1 MSADM
6 PRTLAALLAPKAAD
20 APAIGAPGRGWL
32 THGALRNLG
41 TEVRQSLH
49 GLGIDAADRVAIV
62 LPNGAEMATAFL
74 TVAQAATT
82 APLNPGYTRTEFDFF
97 LTDLRA
103 RALIVAAGSNGPAEA
118 SARALGMTVLRL
130 EPIQGPAGG
139 FRLTGEGALRPAR
152 LPTEDDVALIL
163 HTSGTTSRPKI
174 VPLLQSNLWA
184 SARNIVAALDLTPAD
199 RSLNVMP
206 LFHIH
211 GLVASLLASLAAGGS
226 VFCTPGFDALGFFG
240 WMDEARPTWV
250 TAVPTMHQAILG
262 RAVRNR
268 ATIAAHPLRFLRSS
282 SAALPGQVMS
292 ELAAT
297 FGVPVIEAYG
307 MTEAAHQMT
316 SNPLA
321 PGAQRQGSVGRA
333 AGPLVR
339 IADETEDRLIEGTGE
354 VVIAG
359 DNVMP
364 GYESNDEAN
373 RSAFFGTEGQRWL
386 RTGDQGWIDAEGYLR
401 LSGRLKEI
409 INRGGEK
416 ISPLEVDNV
425 LMDHPAIAQVVTFAA
440 PHASLGEEVAAAVVL
455 REGHSATE
463 RDIRDFCAL
472 RIAGFKVPRRIIFLA
487 ELPKGATGKLQR
499 IGLAKTLGLA
509 G

>member
-1 MSADM
+1 MLADS
-6 PRTLAALLAPKAAD
+6 PRTLAALLSAQAAD
-20 APAIGAPGRGWL
+20 APAIGASGRDWL
-32 THGALRNLG
+32 SHGALRDL
-41 TEVRQSLH
+41 TAEVRGTLH
-49 GLGIDAADRVAIV
+49 GLGMTASDRIAIV
-62 LPNGAEMATAFL
+62 LPNGPEMATAFL
-74 TVAQAATT
+74 TIAQVATT
-82 APLNPGYTRTEFDFF
+82 APLNPGYKRNEFDFF

-103 RALIVAAGSNGPAEA
+103 RALIVAAGSDGPAEA

-130 EPIQGPAGG
+130 EPLQGPAGG
-139 FRLTGEGALRPAR
+139 FRLIGDGTPHPAR
-152 LPTEDDVALIL
+152 LPTEDDIALIL

-174 VPLLQSNLWA
+174 VPLLQSNLCA
-184 SARNIVAALDLTPAD
+184 SAENIVAALSLTPGD
-199 RSLNVMP
+199 RCLNVMP

-226 VFCTPGFDALGFFG
+226 VFCTPGFDALGFYG

-262 RAVRNR
+262 RATRNR
-268 ATIAAHPLRFLRSS
+268 ATIASRPLRFLRSS
-282 SAALPGQVMS
+282 SAALPPNVMA

-297 FGVPVIEAYG
+297 FGAPVIEAYG

-316 SNPLA
+316 SNPIA

-333 AGPLVR
+333 AGPMVR
-339 IADETEDRLIEGTGE
+339 IADEMEARLIEGIGE

-359 DNVMP
+359 VNVMP
-364 GYESNDEAN
+364 GYEGNEEAN
-373 RSAFFGTEGQRWL
+373 RSAFFVAEGQRWL

-401 LSGRLKEI
+401 LNGRLKEI

-425 LMDHPAIAQVVTFAA
+425 LMDHPAIAQVVAFAA
-440 PHASLGEEVAAAVVL
+440 PHVTLGEEVAAAVVL

-463 RDIRDFCAL
+463 REIRDFAAQ
-472 RIAGFKVPRRIIFLA
+472 RMVGFKVPRRIIIVE

-499 IGLAKTLGLA
+499 IGLAKRLGLCD
-509 G
+509 